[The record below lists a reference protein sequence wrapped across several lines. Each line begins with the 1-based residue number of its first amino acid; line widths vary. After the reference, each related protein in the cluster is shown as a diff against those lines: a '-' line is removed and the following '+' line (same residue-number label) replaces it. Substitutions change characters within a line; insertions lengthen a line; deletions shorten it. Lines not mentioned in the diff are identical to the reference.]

1 MACGSTCGNPIL
13 SLPDPDTLSAM
24 IAAGEGPRFAEP
36 WQAEAFA
43 LTLALHRAGAFAW
56 GEWADAFAARRLAAP
71 DPDAA
76 RYFDDWLDTLEA
88 LVAARAIV
96 GAGDLARRKAQWT
109 QAYESTPHGHPVELP
124 AEMRDR
130 AIQKT

>member
-1 MACGSTCGNPIL
+1 M
-13 SLPDPDTLSAM
+13 SLPDPDVLAAM

-36 WQAEAFA
+36 WQAEVFA

-56 GEWADAFAARRLAAP
+56 GDWAEAFGARRTAVP

-76 RYFDDWLDTLEA
+76 RYFADWLDTLED
-88 LVAARAIV
+88 LVAARAII
-96 GAGDLARRKAQWT
+96 GAGDLARRKAEWVH
-109 QAYESTPHGHPVELP
+109 AYESTPHGHPVEL
-124 AEMRDR
+124 